1 MKSIFRQNQIKNPSK
16 QPIHHQ
22 DTTISTHELLKFIFS
37 TQNNHNIHGT
47 LVDLRININSTNCY
61 QKRFTQIFSIK
72 KQENN
77 NKTSHKKNFHKKFIQ
92 VNKSRKQNPGKKGP
106 LIALRFFF
114 FFLFQ
119 TVFSLVIKAIFLSKS
134 VVHIDSAFYMPAL
147 WLMNHFSK
155 KHYYRKHVQKGMLEK
170 FGGENSVWEEDS
182 NVLIAIESKK
192 SNVFTVEMQ

>member
-1 MKSIFRQNQIKNPSK
+1 MESILRQNLIKNSSK
-16 QPIHHQ
+16 PPIHHQ
-22 DTTISTHELLKFIFS
+22 NTTISTHELLKFIFS

-106 LIALRFFF
+106 LIALQFYYFYFRQYFHWLLKRFFIQVCCSYWLRFLYACTMAYESF
-114 FFLFQ
+114 F
-119 TVFSLVIKAIFLSKS
+119 K
-134 VVHIDSAFYMPAL
+134 
-147 WLMNHFSK
+147 K
-155 KHYYRKHVQKGMLEK
+155 KHYYRKHVRDGNAGKVWRAK
-170 FGGENSVWEEDS
+170 FS
-182 NVLIAIESKK
+182 L
-192 SNVFTVEMQ
+192 